1 MLVCF
6 YMSILI
12 ITTPLLFFAWV
23 VLCPHQAL
31 TLIVEFKRRWRL
43 YIIQSA
49 GKRGAQELARRLHAW
64 ALQNGID
71 PDLVN
76 QMLNGKNS
84 EIVYRLGIRQANLRL
99 GEPTLFERTF

>member
-23 VLCPHQAL
+23 VVCPHQAL
-31 TLIVEFKRRWRL
+31 TLILEIKRRWRL

-49 GKRGAQELARRLHAW
+49 GKRGAQELARRLHVW

-71 PDLVN
+71 PDLVD
-76 QMLNGKNS
+76 QVMNGNNS
-84 EIVYRLGIRQANLRL
+84 EIVYRLGTRQANLQL
-99 GEPTLFERTF
+99 GEPTSFERTF